1 MAPTKTSTTK
11 TEKKTKSTSASRG
24 GGKKLTPFNKFMK
37 TEMQRLK
44 EDEPE
49 LTHKESTTHQLSE
62 HAPQRAQ
69 ALAPEDQDGRWA
81 HVADQGSK
89 GKAVSQP
96 QPVPI
101 RTNPARD
108 FFDVS
113 VSPAASSSASSFHP
127 ISPYSLDD
135 ADLTTIDP
143 VLVQDLYDSDDMRLS
158 FSSASKGKQKDVP
171 PTLPPLSFS
180 DIGFG
185 DEHASWSSFGSVSPP
200 GPSSFGSSSSPVPP
214 TSVEEAAAPTATE
227 SASVD
232 GIFAGPSTRH
242 MPSRCRSLS
251 NLSLRHTP
259 SLASLTMSKIRVKLG
274 PPTAQGNLARKLLKG
289 KRDDATPDSGASSET
304 ASLAAGVA
312 GPVASTDAVA
322 PWYAAPLQYDLE
334 TAVPPSFVRPRAGT
348 ESRIKTR
355 PSLLMLRSK
364 GRSKTLPAPFSALDF
379 VPATATDVFR
389 PLPLLRRNYIDQILP
404 KELQLH
410 ILKCF
415 VQLFEE
421 DHVKA
426 VGQGRWTISKAISS
440 RNQLVGRDR
449 GIRELLKLARV
460 SHSFQNLVYDGQL
473 WADLDLRSFP
483 SLPEPILLR
492 LMCAGG
498 AFIRRIDFAG
508 HCRLQPS
515 TLTVLTDHLR
525 SRAPLSYTNLS
536 VLNLQGCSALTTRSL
551 HHLLVR
557 CKTLQ
562 KLCLKGLTSVTN
574 TTCELLATF
583 CTQVEQLNLSR
594 CPNMDAEGIR
604 HLARSTLAQGEFLR
618 LKELRISGLKHMD
631 DATMQVLGKAAPHL
645 EVLDLSYVR
654 QLHNSAL
661 ESFVA
666 VDDAF
671 DYARSNVEIVCLN
684 SRQIGRDMSSDH
696 PQFYYRRVTKLR
708 HLSLSYCL
716 LLTDVACSNL
726 AHTVPHLE
734 FLEMAGI
741 GTDLRDDGLI
751 RLLETTPKIRR
762 LDLEDASD
770 ITDSVLSSITPV
782 DEQEDSSRKPDAPLQ
797 SGHALEWLSVSHAG
811 NVSDEAFLALIR
823 ACPKL
828 RVLEVDNTRLSG
840 ATLKEFVNL
849 NRQRKTVSAKVVAI
863 DCRNVAEGV
872 VKELGTKGATRPRLG
887 MRAFWARRLGYVD
900 GDDEMCEEDL
910 KVGLDECD
918 PSKVVV
924 KSFYSWQTVDAV
936 KAAREK
942 RRKATSRRIANSSSD
957 DPGDIFENDFGNGRG
972 TGLTRWWSPNGR
984 PGSGRNS
991 PPIIPDVNNDG
1002 CIVM

>member
-1 MAPTKTSTTK
+1 MTHHTHNDLHHTQQIQPHAHALPP
-11 TEKKTKSTSASRG
+11 G
-24 GGKKLTPFNKFMK
+24 
-37 TEMQRLK
+37 
-44 EDEPE
+44 E
-49 LTHKESTTHQLSE
+49 L
-62 HAPQRAQ
+62 
-69 ALAPEDQDGRWA
+69 DGHWA
-81 HVADQGSK
+81 RVPDQGSK
-89 GKAVSQP
+89 GKAANQP

-101 RTNPARD
+101 RPASTHHD
-108 FFDVS
+108 FFDITA
-113 VSPAASSSASSFHP
+113 SPAASSSLSSFHNP
-127 ISPYSLDD
+127 SSSLDD
-135 ADLTTIDP
+135 VDLTTVDT
-143 VLVQDLYDSDDMRLS
+143 DEMRFS
-158 FSSASKGKQKDVP
+158 FSSVPSKGKQKDVP

-180 DIGFG
+180 DMGFG
-185 DEHASWSSFGSVSPP
+185 NEQSPWSSFGSVSPP
-200 GPSSFGSSSSPVPP
+200 GPSSYGSASSPVRDIASV
-214 TSVEEAAAPTATE
+214 TSAEEVAAPTSME
-227 SASVD
+227 PSSVD
-232 GIFAGPSTRH
+232 GVFSGTSTRH
-242 MPSRCRSLS
+242 MPSRCHSLS

-274 PPTAQGNLARKLLKG
+274 PSTAQGNLARKLLMG
-289 KRDDATPDSGASSET
+289 KHGDTTPDSGASSET
-304 ASLAAGVA
+304 TSLAAGVA
-312 GPVASTDAVA
+312 GPVSSLGLDPSVA

-334 TAVPPSFVRPRAGT
+334 TAIPPSFIRPRAGT
-348 ESRIKTR
+348 ETKVQKR
-355 PSLLMLRSK
+355 PSLLMLRTK
-364 GRSKTLPAPFSALDF
+364 GRSKSTPVPFSALDF
-379 VPATATDVFR
+379 VAATATDIFK

-410 ILKCF
+410 ILKFF
-415 VQLFEE
+415 VHLFQD

-426 VGQGRWTISKAISS
+426 VAEGRWTISKAISS

-449 GIRELLKLARV
+449 GIRELFKLARVQV

-483 SLPEPILLR
+483 GLPEPILLR
-492 LMCAGG
+492 LMSPGG
-498 AFIRRIDFAG
+498 AFIRRINFAG

-525 SRAPLSYTNLS
+525 SRAPLSYTNLT
-536 VLNLQGCSALTTRSL
+536 VLNLQGCLALTTRSL

-562 KLCLKGLTSVTN
+562 RLCLKGLTAVTN

-583 CTQVEQLNLSR
+583 CTQLEHLNLSR
-594 CPNMDAEGIR
+594 CPNMNAEGIR
-604 HLARSTLAQGEFLR
+604 HFARTTLAQGEVLR

-631 DATMQVLGKAAPHL
+631 DATMRVLGKAAPHL

-666 VDDAF
+666 VDDVF
-671 DYARSNVEIVCLN
+671 DYARSDVGIVRLN
-684 SRQIGRDMSSDH
+684 ARQIERSFSAEN
-696 PQFYYRRVTKLR
+696 PQFYTRRVTKLR
-708 HLSLSYCL
+708 HLSLSFCI
-716 LLTDVACSNL
+716 LLTDMACSNL
-726 AHTVPHLE
+726 AYTVPHLE

-741 GTDLRDDGLI
+741 GTDLKDDGLV

-782 DEQEDSSRKPDAPLQ
+782 DEQPNSSRKQNAPPQ
-797 SGHALEWLSVSHAG
+797 PGHALEWLSLSHAS
-811 NVSDEAFLALIR
+811 NVSDEALLTLIR

-828 RVLEVDNTRLSG
+828 RVLEADNTRLSG
-840 ATLKEFVNL
+840 DTLKEFVNL
-849 NRQRKTVSAKVVAI
+849 NRRRKALSAKVVAI

-887 MRAFWARRLGYVD
+887 VRAFWARRLGYVD

-918 PSKVVV
+918 SAKVAV

-936 KAAREK
+936 KTAREK
-942 RRKATSRRIANSSSD
+942 RRKATSRRAASPNSD
-957 DPGDIFENDFGNGRG
+957 DPGDLFDHDFEGGSGRRG
-972 TGLTRWWSPNGR
+972 IGLTRWWSPNGR

-991 PPIIPDVNNDG
+991 PPIIPDISNDG
-1002 CIVM
+1002 CIIM